1 MKIIKKKF
9 NDIFLINSKK
19 FSDKRGYFSEI
30 YNKKNFYK
38 IINKNINFVQLNF
51 AFSKVPTLRGLHFQ
65 KGRYAQGKLIKV
77 LKGKIYDVVININPK
92 SKNFRKWAGFILSSN
107 KNNLLWVPKGY
118 AHGYLTLTKNTEVQY
133 LCDNYYKK
141 TSERCILWSDKTINI
156 KWPKNIKFNISD
168 KDKKGNLFTSFKN
181 F

>member
-1 MKIIKKKF
+1 MESISLKLEGA
-9 NDIFLINSKK
+9 FLLKPEV
-19 FSDKRGYFSEI
+19 FLDKRGYFYEI